1 MGLERLG
8 LIRGLV
14 RTFFYFIFGGGG
26 GEGGGGMGE
35 G

>member
-14 RTFFYFIFGGGG
+14 RTFFFLF
-26 GEGGGGMGE
+26 GEGGGGGGGVVGE